1 MLPEWVTVHRLSVPV
16 AFLLAFGLVWAMDR
30 PGGRWGRRIR
40 SRLLR
45 GVPWGT
51 LVAVGIVI
59 LVYLFVQRGID
70 DPTSPVVIPFRA
82 WSYFYLEGLLLA
94 GLSHASLGHLT
105 GNLLATLVAG
115 TLAEYA
121 YGHYPRARGASS
133 FGSWRSNPY
142 VRAFLVVPAAI
153 LGGAV
158 LSSVLSIGPVI
169 GFSGVVFALWGVA
182 IVHYPLGSIVGLAGT
197 SLVNLLYAAFRTPV
211 TRAAANPSYG
221 APWWANVSIQGH
233 AVGFLLGVLVGIVIL
248 RRRGTA
254 TRSAA
259 VVFAGVLL
267 FASSRSLWA
276 VYWYLGNE
284 RYVLYRAV
292 GVALVA
298 LLAAIVTLA
307 VAGNDRPLLPDY
319 AVPNPET
326 TREALRSTT
335 PRIVGAVLVVAALGI
350 LVGPSVV
357 PNLIAVS
364 DEETPG
370 TPVEIE
376 GYEVTYAE
384 DVPNQL
390 VNVIDVEAFE
400 GATNVT
406 TSGVIVK
413 NEERDVWITAVSR
426 GNLAY
431 WGSRE
436 VAVGGAGWRETVT
449 AHRTGWRAV
458 GAGVSYRVDLEHDGE
473 RRTVHVSDP
482 ATAEPTIAGRNVTV
496 AAREGVFE
504 ITVTHGNDT
513 ETAPL
518 PADNESVNLS
528 GLRIVRED
536 RRIYAET
543 DGTRV
548 RVLEAERYEGRERA
562 REIDLGAAE
571 IGAVGGGAVGIG
583 VVDAGVAERAA
594 DGGDQV
600 PDVDSSGRVALPAD
614 PSPDHSIR

>member
-1 MLPEWVTVHRLSVPV
+1 MLPEWVPFHRLSIPV
-16 AFLLAFGLVWAMDR
+16 AFLLSFVIVWAIDR
-30 PGGRWGRRIR
+30 PRGRWGRRVR

-51 LVAVGIVI
+51 LVAVGVVL

-70 DPTSPVVIPFRA
+70 DPSSPVVIPFRA
-82 WSYFYLEGLLLA
+82 WSYFSLDGLLLS

-133 FGSWRSNPY
+133 FASWRSNPY

-153 LGGAV
+153 VGGAV
-158 LSSVLSIGPVI
+158 LSSVIAVGPVI

-182 IVHYPLGSIVGLAGT
+182 IVHYPLGSIVALAGT
-197 SLVNLLYAAFRTPV
+197 SLVNLLYSAFTSPV
-211 TRAAANPSYG
+211 TRAAASPSYG
-221 APWWANVSIQGH
+221 GPWWANISIQGH
-233 AVGFLLGVLVGIVIL
+233 AVGFLLGVLVGIVLL
-248 RRRGTA
+248 RRCETDVP
-254 TRSAA
+254 SAA

-307 VAGNDRPLLPDY
+307 VAGSDRPLRPEY

-326 TREALRSTT
+326 MREALRSAT
-335 PRIVGAVLVVAALGI
+335 PRIVGVVLVVAAFGI

-357 PNLIAVS
+357 PNLVTVPA
-364 DEETPG
+364 EESLPG
-370 TPVEIE
+370 DPVEVE

-413 NEERDVWITAVSR
+413 NAERDVWITAVSR

-436 VAVGGAGWRETVT
+436 VTLGGIGWRETVT

-458 GAGVSYRVDLEHDGE
+458 GAGVSYRVDLEHDGD
-473 RRTVHVSDP
+473 RRTVHVSDS
-482 ATAEPTIAGRNVTV
+482 ATAEPTIDGRNVTV
-496 AAREGVFE
+496 SARQGVFE
-504 ITVTHGNDT
+504 VTVANGTGAA
-513 ETAPL
+513 TAPL
-518 PADNESVNLS
+518 PAANESVRLS
-528 GLRIVRED
+528 GIRLVRED

-543 DGTRV
+543 NGTRV

-562 REIDLGAAE
+562 REVDLGA
-571 IGAVGGGAVGIG
+571 
-583 VVDAGVAERAA
+583 VDA
-594 DGGDQV
+594 
-600 PDVDSSGRVALPAD
+600 SS
-614 PSPDHSIR
+614 

>member
-1 MLPEWVTVHRLSVPV
+1 MLPEWVPFHRLSIPV
-16 AFLLAFGLVWAMDR
+16 AFLLSFVIVWAIDR
-30 PGGRWGRRIR
+30 PRGRWGRRVR

-51 LVAVGIVI
+51 LVAVGIVL

-70 DPTSPVVIPFRA
+70 DPSSPVVIPFRA
-82 WSYFYLEGLLLA
+82 WSYFSLDGLLLS
-94 GLSHASLGHLT
+94 GLSHASRGHLT
-105 GNLLATLVAG
+105 GNLLATLAAG

-133 FGSWRSNPY
+133 FASWRSNPY

-153 LGGAV
+153 VGGAV
-158 LSSVLSIGPVI
+158 LSSVLAVGPVI

-182 IVHYPLGSIVGLAGT
+182 IVHYPLGSIVALAGT
-197 SLVNLLYAAFRTPV
+197 SLVNLLYSAFTSPV
-211 TRAAANPSYG
+211 TRAAASPSYG
-221 APWWANVSIQGH
+221 GPWWANISIQGH
-233 AVGFLLGVLVGIVIL
+233 AVGFLLGVLVGIVLL
-248 RRRGTA
+248 RRRETDV
-254 TRSAA
+254 RSAV

-284 RYVLYRAV
+284 RYVLYRAA

-307 VAGNDRPLLPDY
+307 VAGSDRPLRPTD

-326 TREALRSTT
+326 MREALRSAT
-335 PRIVGAVLVVAALGI
+335 PRIVGIVLVVAAFGI

-357 PNLIAVS
+357 PNLVTVPA
-364 DEETPG
+364 EEPLPG
-370 TPVEIE
+370 DPVEIE

-413 NEERDVWITAVSR
+413 NAERDVWITAVSR

-436 VAVGGAGWRETVT
+436 VTVGGIGWRETVT

-458 GAGVSYRVDLEHDGE
+458 GAGVSYRVDLEHDGD
-473 RRTVHVSDP
+473 RRTVHVSDS
-482 ATAEPTIAGRNVTV
+482 ATAGPTIAGRNVTV
-496 AAREGVFE
+496 SARQGVFE
-504 ITVTHGNDT
+504 VTVANGTDAA
-513 ETAPL
+513 TAPL
-518 PADNESVNLS
+518 PAENESVQLA
-528 GLRIVRED
+528 GIRLVRED

-543 DGTRV
+543 NGTRV
-548 RVLEAERYEGRERA
+548 RVLETERYEGRERA
-562 REIDLGAAE
+562 REIDLGAADFRR
-571 IGAVGGGAVGIG
+571 AVTGDADSRM
-583 VVDAGVAERAA
+583 VVTGSTDAGGVATGRTVAE
-594 DGGDQV
+594 GV
-600 PDVDSSGRVALPAD
+600 LD
-614 PSPDHSIR
+614 P